1 MILLTSNNYFCGN
14 YFFPLKKANNWDYV
28 FMVSIAI
35 LYVVGVYF
43 SLYILK
49 IITDRVKQYFSK
61 SKNLKRYQ
69 SN

>member
-14 YFFPLKKANNWDYV
+14 YLFPLKEANNWDYV
-28 FMVSIAI
+28 FMVSIAV

-49 IITDRVKQYFSK
+49 IITDRLKQYFSK
-61 SKNLKRYQ
+61 RRNAKQ
-69 SN
+69 